1 MLNRQQYWPSS
12 LPDLN
17 LMKTNVSGI
26 KTVSKNNYSD
36 RKFLIVDDFES
47 FQKIL
52 KRLLLGLNVQNV
64 TTANNGIQAVKHCEN
79 NKYDVIFCD
88 FDLGKGPN
96 GLQVLEELR
105 YHNLLKSSAIFIMV
119 TAESGRDAVVG
130 AMEYKP
136 DGYMNKP
143 VSAGELSS
151 RLVKSLQQ
159 KEALSSI
166 YFALDDGDYQKAMTK
181 CDEHINA
188 TKSRHKNWCL
198 KTKGELLI
206 KLARLPQ
213 AQTLYEE
220 VLADRPIFWAQLG
233 LAHTLAGLKLD
244 EPALQAYQKAYA
256 DNPASLEA
264 FEGAANMLVKLGD
277 PQAAQNLLEQS
288 SKVSSRSVTRQKLLV
303 DICKINGDFEGA
315 AKAGRQ
321 VVKLAE
327 YGQHKSADNDLD
339 LADNLTEAA
348 LSSSDDEKTQELAR
362 EALDTLK
369 KTEKKYQETDVKIQS
384 KLVQSRAHASIDQDK
399 LAQEA
404 LSIAEQKMAES
415 ALKPNLRTQLE
426 LAKSYFQTGH
436 KDKANELLK
445 NLALEHQDN
454 PIISA
459 RLDKLVDEPVTQ
471 AGKLAV
477 VKINKDGIS
486 MFEKGEF
493 KMAIKNFMQAIQ
505 KFPKHLGIRLNI
517 IQSFLYDMKQN
528 GPSTEKITLCEQ
540 HMHVIRHINDNNK
553 QYKRYLSFKTVL
565 NTLNQNLKGNK

>member
-1 MLNRQQYWPSS
+1 MSR
-12 LPDLN
+12 
-17 LMKTNVSGI
+17 
-26 KTVSKNNYSD
+26 NNYSD
-36 RKFLIVDDFES
+36 KKFLIVDDFES

-64 TTANNGIQAVKHCEN
+64 TTANNGQQAVKHCKES
-79 NKYDVIFCD
+79 KYDVIFCD
-88 FDLGKGPN
+88 FDLGKGLN

-159 KEALSSI
+159 KDALSPI
-166 YFALDDGDYQKAMTK
+166 YFALDAGDYPKAITL

-188 TKSRHKNWCL
+188 AKSRHKNWCL

-206 KLARLPQ
+206 KLAQLPQ
-213 AQTLYEE
+213 AQTLYQE
-220 VLADRPIFWAQLG
+220 VLAERPIFWAQLG
-233 LAHTLAGLKLD
+233 LAHVLAALKLD
-244 EPALQAYQKAYA
+244 EDALKAYQAAYS
-256 DNPASLEA
+256 DNPSSLEA
-264 FEGAANMLVKLGD
+264 FEGAANMLVRLGD
-277 PQAAQNLLEQS
+277 PKSAQNLLEKC

-348 LSSSDDEKTQELAR
+348 LSSSDEEKTQALAK
-362 EALDTLK
+362 EALDTLQ
-369 KTEKKYQETDVKIQS
+369 KTERKYQEEDVKIQS
-384 KLVQSRAHASIDQDK
+384 KLVESRAHASVNHDE
-399 LAQEA
+399 LAQKA
-404 LSIAEQKMAES
+404 LNSAEKKMAK
-415 ALKPNLRTQLE
+415 AAIKPSLRTQLE
-426 LAKSYFQTGH
+426 LAKSYFQIGH

-445 NLALEHQDN
+445 TLALEHQDN
-454 PIISA
+454 PVISA

-471 AGKLAV
+471 AGKQAV
-477 VKINKDGIS
+477 VKINKDGIA

-517 IQSFLYDMKQN
+517 IQSFLFDMKQN
-528 GPSTEKITLCEQ
+528 GPTAEKITLCKQ
-540 HMHVIRHINDNNK
+540 HMHVIRDMSEDNK
-553 QYKRYLSFKTVL
+553 QYKRYLSFESVL
-565 NTLNQNLKGNK
+565 NTLNKNLKGDKKQ